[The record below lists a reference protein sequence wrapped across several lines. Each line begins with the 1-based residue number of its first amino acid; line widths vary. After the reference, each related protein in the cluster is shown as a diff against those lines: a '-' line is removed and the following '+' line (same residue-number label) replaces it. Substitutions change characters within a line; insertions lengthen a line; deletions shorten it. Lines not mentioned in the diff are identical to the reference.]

1 MSKHLTSSRWGLG
14 MAGATGW
21 HADGSNESSPIVDPA
36 WIAAHRSDANVRLV
50 ELDVSRAAY
59 DAGHIPG
66 AVFWSAYSDL
76 RDGDYVADPAIAL
89 LDVRSPLEY
98 DGERFWP
105 SGATADPGRAGRAP
119 GADPCGESEERRG
132 ALERAD
138 VTREQRVI
146 TYRTIGNRASQAWF
160 AMRYLLGYR
169 HVSMYYAS
177 WAEWGETEG
186 TPIES

>member
-1 MSKHLTSSRWGLG
+1 

-105 SGATADPGRAGRAP
+105 SGATADAGRAGRVP
-119 GADPCGESEERRG
+119 GAISVPIDLLRTEDDTFREIEEMRR

-177 WAEWGETEG
+177 WAEWGKTEG